1 MYKERGLSA
10 VKKKTR
16 RADTPTKKR
25 IAETAKTLFSQKGYL
40 GTSIEDIVSASDSSK
55 GNLYHHFKN
64 KEGLFLYLINE
75 QVDQWL
81 EQWVAKKTR
90 YTSFTDTLYGL
101 AEHVALD
108 LKNPLSQAADEFSGS
123 ETADPEVIAEIVA
136 AIQKQREVFLQIL
149 QEGIREG
156 HIRPDYELEDLS
168 VILYALLG
176 GLSAARYDCELD
188 RLIKLHRT
196 AITVFLQGIS
206 AK

>member
-1 MYKERGLSA
+1 MAGA
-10 VKKKTR
+10 MGC
-16 RADTPTKKR
+16 
-25 IAETAKTLFSQKGYL
+25 Q
-40 GTSIEDIVSASDSSK
+40 
-55 GNLYHHFKN
+55 
-64 KEGLFLYLINE
+64 
-75 QVDQWL
+75 
-81 EQWVAKKTR
+81 KTR